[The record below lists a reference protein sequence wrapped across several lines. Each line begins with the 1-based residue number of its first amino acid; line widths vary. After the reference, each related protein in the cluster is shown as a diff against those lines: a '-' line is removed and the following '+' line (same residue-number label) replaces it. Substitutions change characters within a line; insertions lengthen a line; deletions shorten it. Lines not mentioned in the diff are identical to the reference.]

1 MKGFIVF
8 ILINLVI
15 YPLLGQQ
22 TISKEEALE
31 IALEKNFGI
40 QVSKNNLEISKN
52 NSSLVVLKGEGTVK
66 TQSIKPGEKIKV
78 SQQIIL
84 DLS

>member
-52 NSSLVVLKGEGTVK
+52 NSSLLNSGFLPTISLNGGSNFTSSNSEIFT
-66 TQSIKPGEKIKV
+66 I
-78 SQQIIL
+78 
-84 DLS
+84 

>member
-40 QVSKNNLEISKN
+40 QVFKNNL
-52 NSSLVVLKGEGTVK
+52 
-66 TQSIKPGEKIKV
+66 KI
-78 SQQIIL
+78 I
-84 DLS
+84 